1 MNKKTITVS
10 LLLGVAALGVVTAAG
25 FMTNSFR
32 MFKGSNAATVQD
44 SRRLYVYLEG
54 DWTAAD
60 MFIHYWGGAEGTTYD
75 TAAQMTKVVSDYW
88 QGLYYFDIAMDVTG
102 FLVRNASGAFTKNSD
117 QSEDILVADL
127 LVGTNYKAV
136 AVKAWVADTAKRAI
150 EIVDTVPGNSGQVAA
165 ILNHIDSCST
175 SYAGGYN
182 AWPQLDD
189 LFITPS
195 TLEGSTVVIDNFGDD
210 TTIAAKIAYL
220 EYRYNLDQAGV

>member
-1 MNKKTITVS
+1 MDMKIKKVS
-10 LLLGVAALGVVTAAG
+10 LLLGIVALGIVTSASLL
-25 FMTNSFR
+25 TNSYNLFSR
-32 MFKGSNAATVQD
+32 NEATTVQD

-54 DWTAAD
+54 DWTFAD

-136 AVKAWVADTAKRAI
+136 AVKAWVADTAKRAV
-150 EIVDTVPGNSGQVAA
+150 EIVDTAPGNSGQVAA

-182 AWPQLDD
+182 AWPQLND
-189 LFITPS
+189 LFISPS
-195 TLEGSTVVIDNFGDD
+195 TLDGTTVVTDNFGSD
-210 TTIAAKIAYL
+210 TTIAEKTAYL
-220 EYRYNLDQAGV
+220 QTKYAADQAAI